1 MRYHFLEFLLDT
13 DRFEL
18 YRNETRLAAEP
29 QVIELLTL
37 LLEQRQRMVSKD
49 EIYGCIWKGRIVSE
63 AALSSRIKSLR
74 QLLGDN
80 GRSQA
85 VIKTVHRKGFRF
97 VAEVRCDESDAAPP
111 GTNLP
116 SAEADIGSRNQKPTC
131 REENYT
137 SRTR

>member
-49 EIYGCIWKGRIVSE
+49 EIYVLE
-63 AALSSRIKSLR
+63 AKIHLR
-74 QLLGDN
+74 LLKN
-80 GRSQA
+80 
-85 VIKTVHRKGFRF
+85 T
-97 VAEVRCDESDAAPP
+97 
-111 GTNLP
+111 
-116 SAEADIGSRNQKPTC
+116 
-131 REENYT
+131 
-137 SRTR
+137 

>member
-85 VIKTVHRKGFRF
+85 VIKTVFELATSKIRIEGVHRTDVLLAF
-97 VAEVRCDESDAAPP
+97 
-111 GTNLP
+111 
-116 SAEADIGSRNQKPTC
+116 TC
-131 REENYT
+131 LVSPKREHT
-137 SRTR
+137 HTHTHIIFFFKA